1 MSTRQ
6 IDTKTAIKL
15 AEDQQNIVFAI
26 KAEFDTDDILLNTGI
41 GDLVIDGDTYE
52 GAGQLLSISEIEDS
66 NDLKSAGVT
75 FSITG
80 MDQQVL
86 SYALTENYQN
96 RPITLLMAFISGG
109 TDQVSASMVLYK
121 GRMVQMNI
129 SDDPN
134 GASISLQTENRLMD
148 LRRPSNYRYTKESQA
163 SLYAGDNS
171 LNEVAKIQDMKI
183 NWGRGRNQFID
194 ENGIGIDRR

>member
-26 KAEFDTDDILLNTGI
+26 KAEFDTDDILLNTSI

-109 TDQVSASMVLYK
+109 TDQVSASIVLYK

>member
-1 MSTRQ
+1 MATRQ
-6 IDTKTAIKL
+6 IDTKTAVKL
-15 AEDQQNIVFAI
+15 AEDHQNIVFAI
-26 KAEFDTDDILLNTGI
+26 KAEFDTDDILLHTSL
-41 GDLVIDGDTYE
+41 GDLVIDGETYE

-80 MDQQVL
+80 MDEQVL
-86 SYALTENYQN
+86 GYALTENYQN
-96 RPITLLMAFISGG
+96 RPITLLMAFLSGG
-109 TDQVSASMVLYK
+109 TDQVVASMVLYK

-134 GASISLQTENRLMD
+134 GASIVLQTENRLMD

-163 SLYAGDNS
+163 SLYANDSS

-183 NWGRGRNQFID
+183 NWGRYNDNGSGRNF
-194 ENGIGIDRR
+194 NGGR

>member
-1 MSTRQ
+1 MATRQ
-6 IDTKTAIKL
+6 IDTKTAVKL
-15 AEDQQNIVFAI
+15 AEDHQNIVFAI
-26 KAEFDTDDILLNTGI
+26 KAEFDTDDILLHTSL
-41 GDLVIDGDTYE
+41 GDLVIDGETYE
-52 GAGQLLSISEIEDS
+52 GAGELLAISEIEDS

-80 MDQQVL
+80 MDEQVL
-86 SYALTENYQN
+86 GYALTENYQN
-96 RPITLLMAFISGG
+96 RPITLLMAFLSGG
-109 TDQVSASMVLYK
+109 TDQVVASMVLYK

-134 GASISLQTENRLMD
+134 GASIVLQTENRLMD

-163 SLYAGDNS
+163 SLYANDSS

-183 NWGRGRNQFID
+183 NWGRYNDNGSSRNFNGGR
-194 ENGIGIDRR
+194 

>member
-26 KAEFDTDDILLNTGI
+26 KAEFDTDDILLNTSI

>member
-26 KAEFDTDDILLNTGI
+26 KAEFDTDDILLNTSI

-75 FSITG
+75 FAITG

-86 SYALTENYQN
+86 SYALTESYQN

-121 GRMVQMNI
+121 GRMVQMSI

>member
-1 MSTRQ
+1 MATRQ
-6 IDTKTAIKL
+6 IDTKTAVKL
-15 AEDQQNIVFAI
+15 AEDHQNIVFAI
-26 KAEFDTDDILLNTGI
+26 KAEFDTDDILLHTSL
-41 GDLVIDGDTYE
+41 GDLVIDGETYE

-80 MDQQVL
+80 MDEQVL
-86 SYALTENYQN
+86 GYALTENYQN
-96 RPITLLMAFISGG
+96 RPITLLMAFLSGG
-109 TDQVSASMVLYK
+109 TDQVVASMVLYK

-134 GASISLQTENRLMD
+134 GASIVLQTENRLMD

-163 SLYAGDNS
+163 SLYANDSS

-183 NWGRGRNQFID
+183 NWGRYNDNGSSRNFNGGR
-194 ENGIGIDRR
+194 